1 MKNLTVDDC
10 FDEEKIILRYCPF
23 IEERFG
29 ILYQVRCQ
37 DFNGGLKRGGELK
50 VIKKG
55 IIMSLTNEVN

>member
-1 MKNLTVDDC
+1 MTA

-29 ILYQVRCQ
+29 ILYQVHCQ
-37 DFNGGLKRGGELK
+37 NFNGGLKRGGELK